1 MLHQLDARGQH
12 RDNLVQQEGRNQNL
26 AKVAAHRDLTLLD
39 NRLLHEGQ
47 RQGQH
52 LEKDNLLILLLVCHL
67 VSPPHCIMEEWF
79 DLPEDVAQ
87 YRLDNSLHEA
97 AAAASVAHRPWSASS
112 CDDNTAIPD

>member
-52 LEKDNLLILLLVCHL
+52 LEKDLKQREHTEYFIYKGPLNVNING
-67 VSPPHCIMEEWF
+67 
-79 DLPEDVAQ
+79 
-87 YRLDNSLHEA
+87 Y
-97 AAAASVAHRPWSASS
+97 
-112 CDDNTAIPD
+112 